1 MDGKTGN
8 VAPVSG
14 TVLVRIPPSKT
25 FVPLTSLKQI
35 PVGSELDTIH
45 GRVRLTTSAGGKKTQ
60 TADFYQGRFIFTQ
73 KKAKKPVTLLTLSE
87 PLACSKH
94 FAEASAKKKKRHLWG
109 SGKGKFRTKG
119 KDASATVRGTIWLTQ
134 DTCTTTL
141 VHVKRGVVDVFDFIK
156 RKHVFV
162 KAGHTYVA
170 RR

>member
-1 MDGKTGN
+1 M
-8 VAPVSG
+8 
-14 TVLVRIPPSKT
+14 LVRLPGTHT

-35 PVGSELDTIH
+35 PVGSELDTIK

-73 KKAKKPVTLLTLSE
+73 KKATKPITVLSLSD
-87 PLACSKH
+87 PLSCPKKH
-94 FAEASAKKKKRHLWG
+94 FAGPETKKKRHLWG

-119 KDASATVRGTIWLTQ
+119 KNASATVRGTIWLTQ

-141 VHVKRGVVDVFDFIK
+141 VHVKRGVVDVLDFA
-156 RKHVFV
+156 KHKHFFV

-170 RR
+170 HAHK

>member
-1 MDGKTGN
+1 VNGKTGN

-35 PVGSELDTIH
+35 PVGAELDTTH

-73 KKAKKPVTLLTLSE
+73 KKATKPITLLTLSE
-87 PLACSKH
+87 PLSCPKKH
-94 FAEASAKKKKRHLWG
+94 FEAKKKRHLWG
-109 SGKGKFRTKG
+109 SGKGKFRSKG
-119 KDASATVRGTIWLTQ
+119 KNASATVRGTIWLTQ

-156 RKHVFV
+156 HKHVLV

-170 RR
+170 RSR